1 MPFLSSAHAVPARM
15 RFAVQRSGKRV
26 LHVFTQSWYYGAI
39 HHNPMDL
46 VLFILYC
53 AGLIGP
59 RFILPALGL
68 HGALI
73 LQTALRYGR
82 IPLIG
87 MRDTLG
93 FLAFAVGVA
102 YLVARWRRTR
112 DLFSFATIPL
122 ILLFLLGSRV
132 SPPAMPGPLPPVLN
146 TIWFE
151 LHVILSFVAYALF
164 AIGAIF
170 GMLALSGDEPS
181 AEAHQYRSLLLGYVL
196 FSVAM
201 IFGGIWAYYAWGTYW
216 LWTPK
221 ELWTTIVWF
230 FYSLY
235 LHARLVR
242 GWTGPK
248 VIWMGIVGFVIVL
261 FTYAGVGLLM
271 KSSHEF

>member
-1 MPFLSSAHAVPARM
+1 MNL
-15 RFAVQRSGKRV
+15 
-26 LHVFTQSWYYGAI
+26 L
-39 HHNPMDL
+39 
-46 VLFILYC
+46 LFILYPL
-53 AGLIGP
+53 AFISP
-59 RFILPALGL
+59 RFILPALGV
-68 HGALI
+68 HAALI
-73 LQTALRYGR
+73 TQAAMRYGR

-87 MRDTLG
+87 MRETLG
-93 FLAFAVGVA
+93 FLAFSIGIIYIIAA
-102 YLVARWRRTR
+102 WNRKR
-112 DLFSFATIPL
+112 DLFTYITVPLVFAMV
-122 ILLFLLGSRV
+122 LGSSV
-132 SPPAMPGPLPPVLN
+132 SPGAMPGPLPPVLN

-151 LHVILSFVAYALF
+151 LHVILSFASYALF
-164 AIGAIF
+164 AIAASYGI
-170 GMLALSGDEPS
+170 LALSQKEPS
-181 AEAHQYRSLLLGYVL
+181 AEASQYRCILLGYVL

-221 ELWTTIVWF
+221 ELWTTIVWL

-248 VIWMGIVGFVIVL
+248 TMWMGIVGFIIVL

>member
-1 MPFLSSAHAVPARM
+1 MELFL
-15 RFAVQRSGKRV
+15 F
-26 LHVFTQSWYYGAI
+26 
-39 HHNPMDL
+39 L
-46 VLFILYC
+46 VYPLALYR
-53 AGLIGP
+53 L
-59 RFILPALGL
+59 RLILPALVL
-68 HGALI
+68 HAWLI
-73 LQTALRYGR
+73 VGSAMTYGR

-87 MRDTLG
+87 MHDTLS
-93 FLAFAVGVA
+93 FLAFSIGVIAVVA
-102 YLVARWRRTR
+102 GWSRKR
-112 DLFSFATIPL
+112 DLFISLVIPL
-122 ILLFLLGSRV
+122 IIVLLAGAV
-132 SPPAMPGPLPPVLN
+132 WSPSMRGPLPPVLR

-151 LHVILSFVAYALF
+151 LHVILSFVSYALF

-170 GMLALSGDEPS
+170 GILSLALREEA
-181 AEAHQYRSLLLGYVL
+181 AEKNQYRSLFLGYVL
-196 FSVAM
+196 FSIAM
-201 IFGGIWAYYAWGTYW
+201 IFGGIWAYLAWGTYW

-248 VIWMGIVGFVIVL
+248 VVWMGIIGFLIVM